1 MQIVLGIS
9 EGAWVEICVILLPL
23 ILGVFFTLKAK
34 SDKSD
39 IMVDVK
45 KEIDEKIEPIE
56 KRMNRHDE
64 DFKDFKREEIEPM
77 KKDIHSLITKQS
89 VIDVKIDSVIDS
101 QLDLKDSITD
111 LKSLMV
117 KFIDKLDTKRDK

>member
-45 KEIDEKIEPIE
+45 KEIDEKIETIE